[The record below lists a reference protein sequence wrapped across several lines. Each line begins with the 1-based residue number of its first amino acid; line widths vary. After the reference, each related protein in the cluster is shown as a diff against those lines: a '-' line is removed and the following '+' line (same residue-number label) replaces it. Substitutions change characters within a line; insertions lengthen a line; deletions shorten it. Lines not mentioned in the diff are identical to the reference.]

1 MARPLHKALS
11 HAGVNAW
18 LDESEIRL
26 GQSIRQ
32 KIDEG
37 LANCRSA
44 TVILSRP
51 FFSKSWTQYELDGIV
66 GRKMQGEILLF
77 PIQHGITVEEIRNHS
92 PSLAGLSLWNSSNH
106 SPEKIAAEIAS
117 QLEVAKSAAAVTT
130 TEHTSRQSATAE
142 RARTAPTFGKFYIAP
157 KGTPELPENS
167 EPKVDAFLFLA
178 NPRDVEG
185 WTPVLHNQEELEY
198 VLERGTLRLRLSWG
212 NGSRLHLLRGGIHD
226 SPNAQRKRSICPF
239 DTKDR
244 RPANLSTLG
253 SQYLAGKRIDGNNQ
267 PVRMDDL
274 PDRIDPST
282 EIGTTKPKAQEI
294 SLPVLPPHGPVHEG
308 TNPQHLQTYQQTM
321 PVNYVNVNRR

>member
-1 MARPLHKALS
+1 MGAVKDTVLNRFSGGNQPDTFICHASEDKEFMAKPLHQALS
-11 HAGVNAW
+11 EAGVYAW

-51 FFSKSWTQYELDGIV
+51 FFMKNWTQYEMDGIV
-66 GRKMQGEILLF
+66 GRQMQREILLF
-77 PIQHGITVEEIRNHS
+77 PIQHGITIEEIRNHS
-92 PSLAGLSLWNSSNH
+92 PSLAGISLWNSSNH

-130 TEHTSRQSATAE
+130 TEHTSRQSGTAE
-142 RARTAPTFGKFYIAP
+142 GARTGPTFGKFYIAA

-185 WTPVLHNQEELEY
+185 WTPVLHSQEELEY

-212 NGSRLHLLRGGIHD
+212 NGSSFTYSGAEFMTAQMLNGSDPFALMIRRTANPQIHLPSVVNT
-226 SPNAQRKRSICPF
+226 SPESVL
-239 DTKDR
+239 T
-244 RPANLSTLG
+244 
-253 SQYLAGKRIDGNNQ
+253 
-267 PVRMDDL
+267 
-274 PDRIDPST
+274 
-282 EIGTTKPKAQEI
+282 GTTNR
-294 SLPVLPPHGPVHEG
+294 SGWM
-308 TNPQHLQTYQQTM
+308 TFQTG
-321 PVNYVNVNRR
+321 